1 MSLKFECHNNYYYYY
16 HSNKACSYFYRF
28 HSGLK
33 LKKMLKISCI
43 TFGFLGLIV
52 GSVMG
57 YLQMNEDTAAVQVRV
72 AEIKN
77 GTSNQSRRR

>member
-1 MSLKFECHNNYYYYY
+1 MFIKMSF
-16 HSNKACSYFYRF
+16 FYKY

-33 LKKMLKISCI
+33 LKKLLNIFCI

-57 YLQMNEDTAAVQVRV
+57 YLQMNEETMNKTKAVQVQ
-72 AEIKN
+72 AAAIKN
-77 GTSNQSRRR
+77 GTSNHQEDNSHDEDKEM

>member
-1 MSLKFECHNNYYYYY
+1 MFILSVLFL
-16 HSNKACSYFYRF
+16 S

-33 LKKMLKISCI
+33 LKNMLRISCI

-57 YLQMNEDTAAVQVRV
+57 YLQMSEESMNKIEAVQVQ
-72 AEIKN
+72 AAAIGN
-77 GTSNQSRRR
+77 GTSNHQENDNHDEDKKM